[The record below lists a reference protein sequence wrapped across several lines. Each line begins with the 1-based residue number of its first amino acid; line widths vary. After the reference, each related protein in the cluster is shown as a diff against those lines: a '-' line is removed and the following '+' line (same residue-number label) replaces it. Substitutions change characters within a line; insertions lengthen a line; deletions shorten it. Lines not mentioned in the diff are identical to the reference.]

1 MNNVDQNSTQ
11 NVINEGISFV
21 ELFSVLKKN
30 IVLILVITVV
40 FTAIGAV
47 YGKFIK
53 KPIYSAT
60 ATAIIQVDD
69 SKITEYNA
77 FVYAQYLVNSVSEF
91 IVSDSVTKEVAKV
104 LIDEQYQITHT
115 EEDGVMKHYSEVKKQ
130 EISDVNYNKMI
141 TSKSISIKSGTS
153 ISSKEESL
161 IINITFKKEEIDEN
175 TPDEVVKTVQLL
187 MDKTQEVALTLK
199 NQTPTRTFPSKEAV
213 KAVVYAYEKK
223 YGMDI
228 IIDENAIDE
237 EMIKEINNNSTS
249 YTDVQISQMIKVDVK
264 ALKNNFLVTF
274 DGDSLVLA
282 IKTTEESQTIDN
294 EIANYSLIFL
304 NAYAVNNPVE
314 KYVEEYMYPNFAN
327 KLVEMNNQ
335 PTFAN
340 KSTKTLIITL
350 IGFILGVALSC
361 GIVLVRHLL
370 DDTFK
375 SRTQLEE
382 FTGIS
387 VLTSIP
393 RFNVKE
399 EE

>member
-1 MNNVDQNSTQ
+1 MNNVDQNNTQ
-11 NVINEGISFV
+11 NVINEGVSFV

-47 YGKFIK
+47 YGKFVK
-53 KPIYSAT
+53 KPVYSAT

-91 IVSDSVTKEVAKV
+91 IVSDSVTKEVAKA
-104 LIDEQYQITHT
+104 LIDDQYQITHT
-115 EEDGVMKHYSEVKKQ
+115 EEDGVIKHYSDVEKQ
-130 EISDVNYNKMI
+130 EISDVDYNKMV
-141 TSKSISIKSGTS
+141 TSKSTSIKNGTS

-161 IINITFKKEEIDEN
+161 IIKITFKKEEVDEN

-199 NQTPTRTFPSKEAV
+199 NQTPTRTFPKVESV
-213 KAVVYAYEKK
+213 KAVISAYEKK
-223 YGMDI
+223 YGMEI
-228 IIDENAIDE
+228 VADENANVSE
-237 EMIKEINNNSTS
+237 IKNNTTAYSEL
-249 YTDVQISQMIKVDVK
+249 QILQMIDND
-264 ALKNNFLVTF
+264 ALILRNNFLVSF
-274 DGDSLVLA
+274 DGDSMVLS
-282 IKTTEESQTIDN
+282 IKTTEESQKLDD
-294 EIANYSLIFL
+294 EIANYSLIYL
-304 NAYAVNNPVE
+304 NTYAVNNPVE
-314 KYVEEYMYPNFAN
+314 KYVEEYLYPNFAN

-340 KSTKTLIITL
+340 KSTKTVIITL
-350 IGFILGVALSC
+350 IGLILGLAVSC

-382 FTGIS
+382 FTGTS